1 MGFEKRYCKQAILSI
16 NEKNSRGGFLLN
28 SSKIFF
34 ILFTFLM
41 FVQKDLCSETINDH
55 EKAIKAV
62 NEGEILP
69 LNDILKNITENFFGR
84 VISINLKDNEKGL
97 FGWVY
102 DIMIIDNNNNV
113 KQIRVD
119 AGTATV
125 LSVIS
130 GEDN

>member
-1 MGFEKRYCKQAILSI
+1 M
-16 NEKNSRGGFLLN
+16 LN
-28 SSKIFF
+28 FSKIFF
-34 ILFTFLM
+34 FLSFLILF
-41 FVQKDLCSETINDH
+41 VQTNLCSETINDH

-69 LNDILKNITENFFGR
+69 LDEILKNITKNFYGR

-119 AGTATV
+119 AGTSTV

>member
-1 MGFEKRYCKQAILSI
+1 MLNFS
-16 NEKNSRGGFLLN
+16 KNFLFLL
-28 SSKIFF
+28 IFF
-34 ILFTFLM
+34 MII
-41 FVQKDLCSETINDH
+41 QNKIYSETINDH

-69 LNDILKNITENFFGR
+69 LNEILTNITKNFNGR

-113 KQIRVD
+113 KQLRVD
-119 AGTATV
+119 VGTSTV

>member
-1 MGFEKRYCKQAILSI
+1 MLNFSKIVFI
-16 NEKNSRGGFLLN
+16 FLL
-28 SSKIFF
+28 IW
-34 ILFTFLM
+34 
-41 FVQKDLCSETINDH
+41 VQNYVFSQNINDH
-55 EKAIKAV
+55 EKAINAV

-69 LNDILKNITENFFGR
+69 LNEILKNINENFYGR

-102 DIMIIDNNNNV
+102 DIMLIDNNNNV
-113 KQIRVD
+113 KQLRVD

>member
-1 MGFEKRYCKQAILSI
+1 MG
-16 NEKNSRGGFLLN
+16 
-28 SSKIFF
+28 
-34 ILFTFLM
+34 
-41 FVQKDLCSETINDH
+41 
-55 EKAIKAV
+55 
-62 NEGEILP
+62 NEGR
-69 LNDILKNITENFFGR
+69 KNITKKFDGR

-102 DIMIIDNNNNV
+102 DIMIIDNKDNV

-119 AGTATV
+119 AGTSTI

>member
-1 MGFEKRYCKQAILSI
+1 MKKLLLLL
-16 NEKNSRGGFLLN
+16 LLN
-28 SSKIFF
+28 LNIS
-34 ILFTFLM
+34 ILNA
-41 FVQKDLCSETINDH
+41 QENNDSNLSDQ

-62 NEGEILP
+62 NEGEILT
-69 LNDILKNITENFFGR
+69 LDQILEKINSNFNGR

-102 DIMIIDNNNNV
+102 DIMIIDIDNKV
-113 KQIRVD
+113 RQIRVD

-130 GEDN
+130 GE

>member
-1 MGFEKRYCKQAILSI
+1 MLNFLKFFL
-16 NEKNSRGGFLLN
+16 FLLL
-28 SSKIFF
+28 FF
-34 ILFTFLM
+34 M
-41 FVQKDLCSETINDH
+41 FFQNQNNVYSESINDH

-69 LNDILKNITENFFGR
+69 LNEILTNITKNFDGR

-102 DIMIIDNNNNV
+102 DIMIIDNKNNV
-113 KQIRVD
+113 KQLRVD
-119 AGTATV
+119 AGTSTV

>member
-1 MGFEKRYCKQAILSI
+1 MLNFSKFFLILLI
-16 NEKNSRGGFLLN
+16 FFLLFQN
-28 SSKIFF
+28 F
-34 ILFTFLM
+34 IY
-41 FVQKDLCSETINDH
+41 SETINDH

-69 LNDILKNITENFFGR
+69 LNEILTNITKNFNGR

-102 DIMIIDNNNNV
+102 DIMIIDVNNKV

-119 AGTATV
+119 AGTSTV

-130 GEDN
+130 GD

>member
-1 MGFEKRYCKQAILSI
+1 MLS
-16 NEKNSRGGFLLN
+16 F
-28 SSKIFF
+28 SKIFF
-34 ILFTFLM
+34 ILFTFLI
-41 FVQKDLCSETINDH
+41 FAQKDLCSETINDH

-130 GEDN
+130 GEDK

>member
-1 MGFEKRYCKQAILSI
+1 MLS
-16 NEKNSRGGFLLN
+16 F
-28 SSKIFF
+28 SKIVLFF
-34 ILFTFLM
+34 LFIWGQNHVFS
-41 FVQKDLCSETINDH
+41 QNINDH
-55 EKAIKAV
+55 EKAINAV

-69 LNDILKNITENFFGR
+69 LNEILKNINENFYGR

>member
-1 MGFEKRYCKQAILSI
+1 MLKF
-16 NEKNSRGGFLLN
+16 
-28 SSKIFF
+28 SKIFMYLLIF
-34 ILFTFLM
+34 
-41 FVQKDLCSETINDH
+41 FVLSQKNIYSETINDH

-69 LNDILKNITENFFGR
+69 LNEILTKITKNFNGR

-102 DIMIIDNNNNV
+102 DIMIIDNKNNV
-113 KQIRVD
+113 KQLRVD
-119 AGTATV
+119 AGTSTV

-130 GEDN
+130 GEDNWEF

>member
-1 MGFEKRYCKQAILSI
+1 ML
-16 NEKNSRGGFLLN
+16 NFL
-28 SSKIFF
+28 KIF
-34 ILFTFLM
+34 LSLLM
-41 FVQKDLCSETINDH
+41 FTILVEKDIYSETINDH

-69 LNDILKNITENFFGR
+69 LNEILTNITKNFDGR

-102 DIMIIDNNNNV
+102 DIMMIDVNNKV

-119 AGTATV
+119 AGTSTV

-130 GEDN
+130 GD